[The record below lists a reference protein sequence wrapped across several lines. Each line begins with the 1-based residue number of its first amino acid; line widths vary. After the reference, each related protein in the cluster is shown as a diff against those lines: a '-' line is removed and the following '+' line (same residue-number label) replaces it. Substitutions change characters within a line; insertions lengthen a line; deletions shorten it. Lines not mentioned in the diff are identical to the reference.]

1 MRFSSVPAINLTAH
15 VERNR
20 EIIAKLPQPTVKACK
35 VWSPSKL
42 RFV

>member
-1 MRFSSVPAINLTAH
+1 MRFSSVPSINLAAH

-20 EIIAKLPQPTVKACK
+20 EIISRLPQPKATATK
-35 VWSPSKL
+35 VWSPAKL

>member
-1 MRFSSVPAINLTAH
+1 MRYSTVPAINLAAH

-20 EIIAKLPQPTVKACK
+20 EIIARLPQPKATSAK
-35 VWSPSKL
+35 VWSPEKL